1 MFTVIATSQQSS
13 MSNKESGT
21 MNSTGRNEYL
31 SPKVFK
37 IHRKEMFIEIDKIVE
52 ERDRLQDTIKRGSD
66 RIPTYLDIH

>member
-13 MSNKESGT
+13 ISNQESEP
-21 MNSTGRNEYL
+21 MNSTGCNQYFSL
-31 SPKVFK
+31 KDFK